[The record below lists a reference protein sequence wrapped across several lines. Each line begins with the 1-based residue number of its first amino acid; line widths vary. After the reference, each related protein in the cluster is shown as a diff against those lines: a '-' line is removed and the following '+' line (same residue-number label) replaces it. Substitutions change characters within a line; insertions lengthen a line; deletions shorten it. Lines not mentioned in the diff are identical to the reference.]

1 MKKIIV
7 AIALVVVSFPCNRE
21 AEKLTEEIWLVH
33 DEVMPKM
40 NELRLMTE
48 SIEEMPDSVL
58 ANNDSLMMIYNDL
71 KTSDRWMMKWMQEF
85 DDQRKEDVEYLQ
97 SEKVR
102 VNEMKTYFNKSLEDG
117 KAYMSN
123 YSK

>member
-7 AIALVVVSFPCNRE
+7 AIALVVVSFSCNRE